1 MDVIKTVLIA
11 SIAVVLYYL
20 LLQWPTQANTPEK
33 VGEISSQ
40 IPMDLVDESREM
52 PSQTNIN
59 SDSEDSLSLFETPA
73 IQTPKTPE
81 TKAPLMSSSKLFVLE
96 NDTLVM
102 EIDGLSGRVVSS
114 KLKLIKNSKNGETN
128 LGIFGST
135 GENFYFANSGF
146 FTKSQGYLQPEFTK
160 ISSYSGEENSKI
172 YKLEGAASGLVFKR
186 EIKMHPG
193 KYYLEVEDFI
203 EGGLPGV
210 DLEVTPYVVIERSE
224 EEVEEGRVPRTRKF
238 PVGMSAD
245 ELRTHSL
252 THIPYHPGCKCCVAG
267 RTRHHMHPLRDR
279 GHTHMHAD
287 LEAANGA
294 SICADYIFP

>member
-20 LLQWPTQANTPEK
+20 LLQWPTQANTPER
-33 VGEISSQ
+33 VEEISSQ
-40 IPMDLVDESREM
+40 MPMDLVDESREI

-102 EIDGLSGRVVSS
+102 EVDGLSGRVVSS

-135 GENFYFANSGF
+135 G
-146 FTKSQGYLQPEFTK
+146 
-160 ISSYSGEENSKI
+160 
-172 YKLEGAASGLVFKR
+172 
-186 EIKMHPG
+186 
-193 KYYLEVEDFI
+193 
-203 EGGLPGV
+203 
-210 DLEVTPYVVIERSE
+210 
-224 EEVEEGRVPRTRKF
+224 
-238 PVGMSAD
+238 
-245 ELRTHSL
+245 
-252 THIPYHPGCKCCVAG
+252 
-267 RTRHHMHPLRDR
+267 
-279 GHTHMHAD
+279 
-287 LEAANGA
+287 
-294 SICADYIFP
+294 

>member
-11 SIAVVLYYL
+11 SIAVVIYYL
-20 LLQWPTQANTPEK
+20 LLQWPTQANTPERI
-33 VGEISSQ
+33 GEISSQ
-40 IPMDLVDESREM
+40 MPMDSVDRSREI
-52 PSQTNIN
+52 PIQLNTNK
-59 SDSEDSLSLFETPA
+59 DSEDSLSLFETPA

-172 YKLEGAASGLVFKR
+172 
-186 EIKMHPG
+186 
-193 KYYLEVEDFI
+193 
-203 EGGLPGV
+203 
-210 DLEVTPYVVIERSE
+210 
-224 EEVEEGRVPRTRKF
+224 
-238 PVGMSAD
+238 
-245 ELRTHSL
+245 
-252 THIPYHPGCKCCVAG
+252 
-267 RTRHHMHPLRDR
+267 
-279 GHTHMHAD
+279 
-287 LEAANGA
+287 
-294 SICADYIFP
+294 